1 MNFQT
6 VDLGP
11 DVDRIADSLDSI
23 QITWVSGLAAGA
35 VFIAGLVAARLARR
49 SIRALGERTHLAN
62 PQVFRMAGRIA
73 FYAIVLYTVGAALG
87 FLGFQVL
94 PLISMLGLATI
105 VVLLGLRPLFENFA
119 AGITL
124 QTRRPFDVGDQVL
137 LLENEGTVRDVNT
150 RTVLVETT
158 DGELVHLPNRLVLES
173 AITNFTAVESRRSI
187 LDVGLD
193 YDTDLTR
200 AADVILAG
208 VRITPGVKPE
218 PDVNVFVHT
227 FGDSTINVAI
237 WFWHAPEIPTAWAV
251 RHEVAVNVKR
261 ALDAAGITIAFP
273 QRVLRWGEQGPD
285 LPSAPGA
292 EGWG

>member
-137 LLENEGTVRDVNT
+137 LLENEGTVRDVKCPDRFGGN
-150 RTVLVETT
+150 
-158 DGELVHLPNRLVLES
+158 DG
-173 AITNFTAVESRRSI
+173 
-187 LDVGLD
+187 
-193 YDTDLTR
+193 
-200 AADVILAG
+200 
-208 VRITPGVKPE
+208 
-218 PDVNVFVHT
+218 
-227 FGDSTINVAI
+227 
-237 WFWHAPEIPTAWAV
+237 W
-251 RHEVAVNVKR
+251 
-261 ALDAAGITIAFP
+261 
-273 QRVLRWGEQGPD
+273 
-285 LPSAPGA
+285 
-292 EGWG
+292 